1 MRYKVEH
8 EKRNSTPTSNHELFH
23 LLNNDNSPFLER
35 KIALLMNEEITI
47 HNPRKK
53 VVECVGVKASRWKIN
68 VFAVIIGENF
78 DTRSWIENGKGF
90 AIHLSTWRSGA
101 KASDVSAADWRY
113 QTQVKNNRISHMCC
127 YDFFQG
133 LKSLHNTAARGCWY
147 CHDYSLYGCEQLS
160 KKKPQRN
167 GWIKSV
173 KKLMFL

>member
-1 MRYKVEH
+1 M
-8 EKRNSTPTSNHELFH
+8 
-23 LLNNDNSPFLER
+23 
-35 KIALLMNEEITI
+35 KIFAI
-47 HNPRKK
+47 HSPRKK
-53 VVECVGVKASRWKIN
+53 VVECVGVKASRWKTN
-68 VFAVIIGENF
+68 VFAAIIGEN
-78 DTRSWIENGKGF
+78 S
-90 AIHLSTWRSGA
+90 

-113 QTQVKNNRISHMCC
+113 QTQVKNNRISHMYC

-160 KKKPQRN
+160 NKKPQRN